1 MSRIPAAGH
10 ICMLGTYYSPFF
22 GQRKFDVPI
31 IVEIILKE
39 FVYS

>member
-10 ICMLGTYYSPFF
+10 LGILGTNYSPFF
-22 GQRKFDVPI
+22 GQCEFDVPI
-31 IVEIILKE
+31 ILEITIKE